1 MLIVVDTD
9 KIKARAFDAIMETF
23 SEDPKNST
31 ELRKR
36 VDEISEKYTV
46 LEHEIMS
53 ARIPV
58 EQVHKKGKR

>member
-9 KIKARAFDAIMETF
+9 KIKARAFDGIMETF

-31 ELRKR
+31 EIRKR
-36 VDEISEKYTV
+36 VEEIAEKYTV

-53 ARIPV
+53 A
-58 EQVHKKGKR
+58 